1 MEEIHTFTNTF
12 AWKYICGFF
21 NLNIYF
27 STFQAGCQE
36 LFTVFFITRKQENK
50 LCRNLTADLTGSI
63 FQSKLSV
70 NKTPPFLY
78 EADTPSVYNECED

>member
-36 LFTVFFITRKQENK
+36 LFAVFFITGLDFWRYR
-50 LCRNLTADLTGSI
+50 CYNL
-63 FQSKLSV
+63 FYSV
-70 NKTPPFLY
+70 SAKSVDPIVVHAFLFLEKRGFY
-78 EADTPSVYNECED
+78 DFLLYRYRQ